1 MAETSNKQNQNTNI
15 LMNLKSRSILELVIG
30 LLKIKKSL
38 KFLRFNKSLLNKLR
52 KSINDYKEY
61 LRTEI
66 KIENI
71 KNEKKKRN
79 LIIISI

>member
-66 KIENI
+66 KIEI
-71 KNEKKKRN
+71 VKNEKKKRN